1 MQDDL
6 GTAFQRLRDTEVR
19 ADAAA
24 AQLRSD
30 LKQALALSSASSR
43 AEAEAEASGR
53 VKESERRLVARL
65 QSLEEGVEAK
75 VAAVG
80 TRVSMHVSGELDKR
94 LQGLNEHIDF
104 QVKGVTQG
112 DGVGGGRLQGLNE
125 HIDVQVINQHVVP
138 LRAAG
143 SGGLFLHCV
152 KLIPHL
158 L

>member
-104 QVKGVTQG
+104 QVRGVTQG
-112 DGVGGGRLQGLNE
+112 YGVWGGRLQGLNE
-125 HIDVQVINQHVVP
+125 LIDFQVRNQLLDGVEVVGVFA
-138 LRAAG
+138 LCLAAPIVP
-143 SGGLFLHCV
+143 C
-152 KLIPHL
+152 L

>member
-1 MQDDL
+1 M
-6 GTAFQRLRDTEVR
+6 GTALQRLRDTEVH

-24 AQLRSD
+24 GQLRSD

-104 QVKGVTQG
+104 QVKGVT
-112 DGVGGGRLQGLNE
+112 VSGGGRGGGLQGLQGLNE